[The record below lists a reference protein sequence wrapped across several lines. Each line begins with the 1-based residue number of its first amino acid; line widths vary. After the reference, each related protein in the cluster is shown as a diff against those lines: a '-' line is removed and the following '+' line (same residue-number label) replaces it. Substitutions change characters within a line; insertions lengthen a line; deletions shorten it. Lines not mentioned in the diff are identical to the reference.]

1 MKLLLTVCLTWALLY
16 TAESLRCQQCTD
28 LLCSNTNSVECPAT
42 STACHTITSVS
53 QIGATTVTLLS
64 RNCSSL
70 LTCLAAADIEAQWSV
85 NTGYIRAAFTQ
96 ICCITDNCNKQILT
110 TPSSQTNG
118 KQCPGCSADSIAGTC
133 NATVSCRGVEDTCF
147 NATITSNSTTVMQ
160 KGCSSRNLCTKAD
173 LLSALGENVEIK
185 CGAPWSLGIGP
196 LLLTLNL
203 AAYKVLV

>member
-110 TPSSQTNG
+110 
-118 KQCPGCSADSIAGTC
+118 
-133 NATVSCRGVEDTCF
+133 
-147 NATITSNSTTVMQ
+147 ITSNSTTVMQ